1 MEHHPD
7 KERRVEVTT
16 GEFRAL
22 FEAVSN
28 WDRWGPDDERGALNY
43 LTADCILA
51 AVRLVRTGQTLTL
64 SLPLNTQLGIDN
76 PVPAEHRMTMLGDQD
91 IGSGTLRFAKD
102 YIGADYHNAPHS
114 HIDAL
119 CHVAFDGAL
128 YNGAPIESLTPEGAR
143 ANSIGVLT
151 DGLVGR
157 GVLLD
162 VPGARGVRWIEPGED
177 IFPDDLE
184 LCERRQGVTVGQG
197 DILLI
202 RTGQARRHTEFGP
215 TDTDSPKAGLHPSCV
230 QFFAARRIAA
240 LGSDGNSDTTPSST
254 TGIDFPIHALT
265 LNAMGLH
272 LLDYLQFEGLL
283 AACERLSRWEF
294 LFVATPLRVVGG
306 TGSPLNPIAIL

>member
-1 MEHHPD
+1 MDHQPD
-7 KERRVEVTT
+7 KERRVEVST

-51 AVRLVRTGQTLTL
+51 AVQLVQTGQTLTL

-128 YNGAPIESLTPEGAR
+128 YNGAPIESLTPE
-143 ANSIGVLT
+143 
-151 DGLVGR
+151 
-157 GVLLD
+157 
-162 VPGARGVRWIEPGED
+162 
-177 IFPDDLE
+177 
-184 LCERRQGVTVGQG
+184 
-197 DILLI
+197 
-202 RTGQARRHTEFGP
+202 
-215 TDTDSPKAGLHPSCV
+215 PK
-230 QFFAARRIAA
+230 
-240 LGSDGNSDTTPSST
+240 ST
-254 TGIDFPIHALT
+254 A
-265 LNAMGLH
+265 
-272 LLDYLQFEGLL
+272 
-283 AACERLSRWEF
+283 
-294 LFVATPLRVVGG
+294 
-306 TGSPLNPIAIL
+306 